1 MSEFMALDEMLV
13 SEGTEA
19 EENVVYIPLPNT
31 VDVVLSDLL
40 APDDITPTGFSFNF
54 FDDGDL
60 LLAHNRRRQVEV
72 PGGHRD
78 PLREGGREHPAV
90 AATRESFEETG
101 AVVSDLKPVGFMRS
115 HSDGVRPEEYKYPW
129 PNSCQQFFAALI
141 DRVVDFE
148 ETDECRP
155 PVRLTHEQAEQV
167 FNGRTLAL
175 YRAAR
180 QLMFPQPVEHPVP
193 GP

>member
-1 MSEFMALDEMLV
+1 MSEFMALDEMLE

-31 VDVVLSDLL
+31 VDVVLCDLL

-78 PLREGGREHPAV
+78 LLWEGGREHPAV

-101 AVVSDLKPVGFMRS
+101 AVVSDL
-115 HSDGVRPEEYKYPW
+115 
-129 PNSCQQFFAALI
+129 
-141 DRVVDFE
+141 
-148 ETDECRP
+148 
-155 PVRLTHEQAEQV
+155 RL
-167 FNGRTLAL
+167 
-175 YRAAR
+175 
-180 QLMFPQPVEHPVP
+180 
-193 GP
+193 